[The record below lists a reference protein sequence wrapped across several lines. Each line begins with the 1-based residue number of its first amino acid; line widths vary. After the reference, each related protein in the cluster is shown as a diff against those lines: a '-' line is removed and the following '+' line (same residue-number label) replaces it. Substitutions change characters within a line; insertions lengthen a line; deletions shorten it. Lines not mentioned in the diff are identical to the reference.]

1 MVSSTSLFCILM
13 DIQIHRHAE
22 EFLLCEKVNTTHIV
36 LQLDFLTLKITWIS
50 FSTNGY
56 KSITLL
62 TMVDTS
68 PGHSYKIASTNLL
81 ICTRLSSSR

>member
-1 MVSSTSLFCILM
+1 M

-62 TMVDTS
+62 MMTPLLVDTS

-81 ICTRLSSSR
+81 ICTWLSSSR

>member
-1 MVSSTSLFCILM
+1 M

-22 EFLLCEKVNTTHIV
+22 EFLLCEKVNTSHIV

-56 KSITLL
+56 KSIHYL
-62 TMVDTS
+62 
-68 PGHSYKIASTNLL
+68 
-81 ICTRLSSSR
+81 